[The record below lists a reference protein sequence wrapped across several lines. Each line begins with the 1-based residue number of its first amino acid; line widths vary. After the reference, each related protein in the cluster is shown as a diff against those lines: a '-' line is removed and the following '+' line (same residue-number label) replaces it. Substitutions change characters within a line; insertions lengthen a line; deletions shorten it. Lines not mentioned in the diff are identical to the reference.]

1 MLKSLSITPNEILN
15 DYRIACESRAASLLA
30 RKEVFAG
37 KAKFGI
43 FGDGKEVAQLAM
55 AKYFQAGDWR
65 SGYYRDQTFMFAINA
80 LTLEQYFAQLYAH
93 ASIEADPASGGRMM
107 NSHFATRFID
117 AEGNWLNQLTSKNVS
132 ADLSCT
138 GAQMPRLLG
147 LAYAS
152 KLYRS
157 DAFQKMQ
164 HNFSNKGNE
173 VAFGTIGDASTSE
186 GMFFE
191 TINAGG
197 VLQVPMCISVWDD
210 GYGISVPKAYHT
222 TKGDISAVLA
232 GFKRTS
238 KQPGYEIFVVKG
250 WDYLG
255 LCQTYHKA
263 VSICRTKHVP
273 VLIHVKELTQ
283 PQGHSTSGSHERYK
297 STERLRWEKAYD
309 CIPKMAAW
317 MVKNGLATEENI
329 KQIDLASHKK
339 VKIAQQTAWNALINE
354 NNQEK
359 KELLAL
365 LSDITLPEAS
375 VAHNELTTI
384 IHALTVL
391 QYPRHLDVTQ
401 AVDKALYALR
411 EMPYMHKKRIVA
423 WRNKNLKVNE
433 KRFNSHLYS
442 NAKDAAL
449 YVKGHPPVYEKNSL
463 QVDGREILCNYFKSL
478 FERDGRV
485 FAIGQDLGKIGD
497 VNQCFAGL
505 QAIYGALRVTDTS
518 IRECT
523 MIGQGIGAAMR
534 GLRPIVEIQ
543 YLDYLP
549 YALQIIEDDLATLR
563 YRTKG
568 GQKAPMVIRTR
579 GHRLEGIWHA
589 GSYISSIMNAI
600 RGIYLLVPRNMTQ
613 AAGFYNTMMQSDDT
627 ALIIECLN
635 GYRLKE
641 PIPSNLATMTIP
653 IGVPELL
660 RAGSDVTIVTYGAMC
675 RIVSEAAERLSALAI
690 ECEVIDVQTLLPFD
704 RHHSIVKSLAK
715 TNRIVFADEDVPGGT
730 TAYMMQQV
738 LEEQGGYAMLD
749 EAPMTI
755 SSKPHRPAYGDD
767 GNYFSKPNVEEV
779 VRKIYMMMHQV
790 NPVRYPTLF

>member
-1 MLKSLSITPNEILN
+1 MLQSLSITPTDILN

-55 AKYFQAGDWR
+55 AKYFQPGDWR
-65 SGYYRDQTFMFAINA
+65 SGYYRDQTFMLAIGA
-80 LTLEQYFAQLYAH
+80 LTWQQYFAQLYAH
-93 ASIEADPASGGRMM
+93 ASIEAEPASGGRMM

-117 AEGNWLNQLTSKNVS
+117 EAGNWLNQLTSKNVS
-132 ADLSCT
+132 ADLSPT
-138 GAQMPRLLG
+138 ASQMPRLLG

-157 DAFQKMQ
+157 PAFENMQK
-164 HNFSNKGNE
+164 NFSNQGNE

-197 VLQVPMCISVWDD
+197 VLQVPMCISIWDD
-210 GYGISVPKAYHT
+210 GYGISVPQAYHT

-232 GFKRTS
+232 GFKRT
-238 KQPGYEIFVVKG
+238 KQQPGYEIFVTKG
-250 WDYLG
+250 WDYLD
-255 LCQTYHKA
+255 LCKTYQQA
-263 VSICRTKHVP
+263 VTICRAEHIP
-273 VLIHVKELTQ
+273 VLIHVKEMTQ

-297 STERLRWEKAYD
+297 PIERLAWEAAYD
-309 CIPKMAAW
+309 CLPKMAAW
-317 MVKNGLATEENI
+317 MVQSGIATEETLQKI
-329 KQIDLASHKK
+329 ALEAEQK
-339 VKIAQQTAWNALINE
+339 VKIAQQTAWNKLISE
-354 NNQEK
+354 NNEEK
-359 KELLAL
+359 QELLAL
-365 LSDITLPEAS
+365 LNDIVWPKEAAGANQLPTIID
-375 VAHNELTTI
+375 ELT
-384 IHALTVL
+384 ALPH
-391 QYPRHLDVTQ
+391 PRHLDVTQ

-411 EMPYMHKKRIVA
+411 EIPYIHKKNILA
-423 WRNKNLKVNE
+423 WWHKNRRNNE
-433 KRFNSHLYS
+433 KRFSSHLYS
-442 NAKDAAL
+442 HSNDAAL
-449 YVKGHPPVYEKNSL
+449 WVKANPPIYGDNPV
-463 QVDGREILCNYFKSL
+463 QVDGRKILCSYFKSL

-497 VNQCFAGL
+497 VNQGFAGL
-505 QAIYGALRVTDTS
+505 QALYGVLRVTDTS

-568 GQKAPMVIRTR
+568 GQKAPMIIRTR

-589 GSYISSIMNAI
+589 GSYISSIIQAI
-600 RGIYLLVPRNMTQ
+600 RGIYLIVPRNMTQ
-613 AAGFYNTMMQSDDT
+613 AAGFYNTMMQSDDI

-641 PIPSNLATMTIP
+641 AMPSNLDRMTIP
-653 IGVPELL
+653 LGIPELL
-660 RAGSDVTIVTYGAMC
+660 RIGKDVTIVTYGAMC
-675 RIVSEAAERLSALAI
+675 RIVCQAAERLAALGI
-690 ECEVIDVQTLLPFD
+690 DCEVIDVQTLLPFD
-704 RHHSIVKSLAK
+704 REHTIVKSLAK

-738 LEEQGGYAMLD
+738 LEVQEGYGMLD
-749 EAPMTI
+749 EAPITI
-755 SSKPHRPAYGDD
+755 SSQPHRPAYGDD
-767 GNYFSKPNVEEV
+767 GNYFSKPNMETV
-779 VRKIYMMMHQV
+779 VGKIYKMMHQAD
-790 NPVRYPTLF
+790 PSRYRAIF